1 MILFHERGQF
11 SAPMFEPIWS
21 HVIYKAFPALT
32 GRQVHNQKY
41 FLSMYLKLH
50 KINSFFDLNNSW
62 YELHTKAT
70 KRVTNCTVKDEKLK
84 KFDCFMEYVENK
96 MNCSL
101 VERTHRNST
110 TRQLCKSEK
119 DLQNYFHIMM
129 SIYQKE
135 SEHINTEAFQH
146 CSKAK
151 ISFTI
156 VIPGYIGH

>member
-1 MILFHERGQF
+1 M
-11 SAPMFEPIWS
+11 
-21 HVIYKAFPALT
+21 
-32 GRQVHNQKY
+32 
-41 FLSMYLKLH
+41 
-50 KINSFFDLNNSW
+50 NNSW

-135 SEHINTEAFQH
+135 KEHTKTEAFQH

-151 ISFTI
+151 ISFTL
-156 VIPGYIGH
+156 VITLRAQSSTSVKEGLI

>member
-1 MILFHERGQF
+1 
-11 SAPMFEPIWS
+11 
-21 HVIYKAFPALT
+21 
-32 GRQVHNQKY
+32 
-41 FLSMYLKLH
+41 
-50 KINSFFDLNNSW
+50 
-62 YELHTKAT
+62 
-70 KRVTNCTVKDEKLK
+70 
-84 KFDCFMEYVENK
+84 MEYVETK

-135 SEHINTEAFQH
+135 NEYTNTEAFRH

-156 VIPGYIGH
+156 VITCSLAIESLIESSLKSGPQVQF